1 MLYTGTRESLAMPV
15 KSTSAVDGA
24 GDYESAGD
32 VSFVV
37 GDRFN
42 SFDSLQS
49 KIKAYE

>member
-1 MLYTGTRESLAMPV
+1 MAEAAV
-15 KSTSAVDGA
+15 ESTSAVDGA

-42 SFDSLQS
+42 
-49 KIKAYE
+49 